1 MIRLDNVTI
10 SRGGR
15 GVLEG
20 VSFAARPGELCAVV
34 GPNGA
39 GKSTLLLAL
48 AGLLPG
54 VPKHDP
60 REVAWLEQGARAAW
74 GMTVTQV
81 AELGRLPHGHD
92 GGAVARALEAVGMS
106 ALADARVDRISGG
119 EARRAMLARVLANEA
134 KTLLLDEPTSDLD
147 PAAAEAL
154 MRVLR
159 RQAAAGVAVVVVLHA
174 VELAMHHAARVVVMQ
189 QGAIVADGAPAAVLA
204 AAASAFGMR
213 VGHDPAPRLLPISI
227 E

>member
-1 MIRLDNVTI
+1 MICLDDVTV

-15 GVLEG
+15 TVLERM
-20 VSFAARPGELCAVV
+20 SFAPRPGELCAVV

-54 VPKHDP
+54 MPKRDP

-74 GMTVTQV
+74 GMTVAEV
-81 AELGRLPHGHD
+81 AALGRLAHGHD
-92 GGAVARALEAVGMS
+92 DGAVARALEAVGIS
-106 ALADARVDRISGG
+106 ALAGARVDRISGG
-119 EARRAMLARVLANEA
+119 EARRAMLARVLAGEA

-147 PAAAEAL
+147 PAAAEVL

-159 RQAAAGVAVVVVLHA
+159 RQAEAGVAVVVVLHA
-174 VELAMHHAARVVVMQ
+174 VELAMRHARRVVVMQ
-189 QGAIVADGAPAAVLA
+189 HGAIVADGTPAEVLA
-204 AAASAFGMR
+204 KAAATFGMR
-213 VGHDPAPRLLPISI
+213 VGHDPTPRLLPIGI

>member
-1 MIRLDNVTI
+1 MTV

-15 GVLEG
+15 EVLRE
-20 VSFAARPGELCAVV
+20 VSFAARPGEICAVV

-54 VPKHDP
+54 MARRDP

-74 GMTVTQV
+74 GMTVAEV
-81 AELGRLPHGHD
+81 AGLGRLPHGRD
-92 GGAVARALEAVGMS
+92 ARSVEGAVARALAAAGI
-106 ALADARVDRISGG
+106 AGLAGARVDRLSGG
-119 EARRAMLARVLANEA
+119 EARRAMLARVLATEA
-134 KTLLLDEPTSDLD
+134 RVLLLDEPTSDLD

-154 MRVLR
+154 MVLLR
-159 RQAAAGVAVVVVLHA
+159 RQAEAGVAVVAVLHA
-174 VELAMHHAARVVVMQ
+174 VDLAMRHAGRVVVMRG
-189 QGAIVADGAPAAVLA
+189 GAIVADGAPGAVLA
-204 AAASAFGMR
+204 AAAAAFGMR
-213 VGHDPAPRLLPISI
+213 VGSDPRPRLLPFDN